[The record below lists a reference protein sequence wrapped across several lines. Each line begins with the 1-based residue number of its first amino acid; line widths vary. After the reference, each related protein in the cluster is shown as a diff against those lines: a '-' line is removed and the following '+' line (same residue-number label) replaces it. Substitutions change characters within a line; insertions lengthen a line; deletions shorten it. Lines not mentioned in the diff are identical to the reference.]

1 MLDSATAR
9 SPTNTPVQ
17 FILSKIS
24 AGVTQP
30 LIWVMV
36 WWAIALLVIRRRHRL
51 ALNMLWVGLV
61 FLVLLGIEA
70 VPNALLRPLEN
81 RYSIPSEELI
91 GRHAGVIVLGGATGH
106 PDIYLSRGQVPLSEA
121 AERMTLPLAWMRA
134 HPKFELI
141 FSGGEGR
148 LLATGTT
155 EAELAGAFYR
165 QQGVD
170 MRRVRLEDNSRN
182 TRENAQRVKALLGQR
197 CENERWLLVTSAS
210 HMPRSVSEFG
220 AAGCN
225 TTPYP
230 VDFKTSAA
238 ATWGEYSLLGGLTR
252 WQIALHEW
260 IGILFYRNTR

>member
-1 MLDSATAR
+1 MESKFETSRLCTTPR
-9 SPTNTPVQ
+9 SPINTPVQ
-17 FILSKIS
+17 FILSKIL

-51 ALNMLWVGLV
+51 ALNMLWV
-61 FLVLLGIEA
+61 
-70 VPNALLRPLEN
+70 EN

-91 GRHAGVIVLGGATGH
+91 GRHAGVIVLGGATGR

-121 AERMTLPLAWMRA
+121 AERMTLPLTWMRA

-170 MRRVRLEDNSRN
+170 MRRVRLEDSSRN
-182 TRENAQRVKALLGQR
+182 TRENAQLVKALLGQR

-210 HMPRSVSEFG
+210 HMPRSVSEFD
-220 AAGCN
+220 AVGCN